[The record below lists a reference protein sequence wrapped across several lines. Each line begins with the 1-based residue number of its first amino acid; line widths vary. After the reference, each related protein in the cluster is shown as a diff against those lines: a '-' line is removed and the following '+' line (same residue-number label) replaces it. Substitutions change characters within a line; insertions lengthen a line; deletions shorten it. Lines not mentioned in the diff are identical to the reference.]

1 MVACVKEL
9 FPLCHCFLESASNGG
24 GGDATVEFSS
34 RLRLRIINDTG
45 EGGGGGSCILILLFS
60 VERRWAGQV
69 MGAISLT
76 GTGAPWA

>member
-1 MVACVKEL
+1 MREGTFSPLSL
-9 FPLCHCFLESASNGG
+9 FPGVSLKWGGG